1 MSIPLVKQF
10 IVLLKNLKQESVRS
24 EWVFPMGNDETR
36 HMGYPQKAWKRLK
49 QAAGIDNLRMHD
61 LRRTVAS
68 YECMNGENLSVV
80 SKTLNHKTLQATQVY
95 ARVDMSAV
103 GRALQQTVDTF
114 ERFKKTE

>member
-1 MSIPLVKQF
+1 MSVPLVKQLV
-10 IVLLKNLKQESVRS
+10 VLLKNLKKESVKS
-24 EWVFPMGNDETR
+24 EWVFPMGDDATR

-49 QAAGIDNLRMHD
+49 QAA
-61 LRRTVAS
+61 
-68 YECMNGENLSVV
+68 ECMGGVNLSVV

-114 ERFKKTE
+114 ERFKEVD

>member
-1 MSIPLVKQF
+1 MSVPLVKQLV
-10 IVLLKNLKQESVRS
+10 VLLKNLKKECVKSD
-24 EWVFPMGNDETR
+24 WVFLMGDDATR

-61 LRRTVAS
+61 LRRTVGS
-68 YECMNGENLSVV
+68 YECMGGVNLSVV
-80 SKTLNHKTLQATQVY
+80 SKTLNNKTLQATQVY

-114 ERFKKTE
+114 ERFKEAK